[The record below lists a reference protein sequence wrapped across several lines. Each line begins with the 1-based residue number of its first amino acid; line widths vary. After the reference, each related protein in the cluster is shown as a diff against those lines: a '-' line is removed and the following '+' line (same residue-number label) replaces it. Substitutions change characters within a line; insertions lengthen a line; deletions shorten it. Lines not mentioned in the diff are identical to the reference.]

1 MFNFFSEAEK
11 IAVAQ
16 QLIPTNANKI
26 KQLNQR
32 NDYIVEFWPL
42 FDQMAYISHLRE
54 IYPARFERLS
64 LFWKEK
70 LISYYE
76 DVEKQDPTFKLL
88 NNLLTKDIVQKD
100 MPGVNPS
107 FQVFYYMKTNQ
118 FNLAKQSLAKGDKQV
133 FFNILRYFELF
144 SPAQQAFLLNHSIQL
159 SISDIQTL
167 FEAYYHQIGQPNFK
181 NGYGK
186 MRSVLVLIWIIM
198 FSGHINFFEPCRMSF
213 TNI

>member
-1 MFNFFSEAEK
+1 M
-11 IAVAQ
+11 AQ

-70 LISYYE
+70 LISYYYE

-100 MPGVNPS
+100 MPG
-107 FQVFYYMKTNQ
+107 
-118 FNLAKQSLAKGDKQV
+118 
-133 FFNILRYFELF
+133 
-144 SPAQQAFLLNHSIQL
+144 
-159 SISDIQTL
+159 
-167 FEAYYHQIGQPNFK
+167 
-181 NGYGK
+181 
-186 MRSVLVLIWIIM
+186 
-198 FSGHINFFEPCRMSF
+198 
-213 TNI
+213 